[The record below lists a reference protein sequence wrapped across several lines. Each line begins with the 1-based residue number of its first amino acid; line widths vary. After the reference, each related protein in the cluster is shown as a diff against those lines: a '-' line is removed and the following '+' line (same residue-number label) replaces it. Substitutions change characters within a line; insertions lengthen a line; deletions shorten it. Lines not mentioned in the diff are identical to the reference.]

1 MTGRVTSVLEALTG
15 TVDRVRG
22 DLVAVSHQIHAR
34 PELAFEERFASGLLA
49 DALAGHGFAVERRVA
64 DLETALVGRAGSGP
78 LSAAPHQRRGL
89 LLMAAG

>member
-49 DALAGHGFAVERRVA
+49 DALEAGRRDRDLAEEHGAPRR
-64 DLETALVGRAGSGP
+64 R
-78 LSAAPHQRRGL
+78 RRGV
-89 LLMAAG
+89 A